1 MKWILTLALAFATA
15 FFANAASAQEV
26 SECDWRASART
37 LVEPWEENS
46 RAFAN
51 GNVRIALLDTIE
63 PGAVPYQILVLSPP
77 FDELGARQCRVISF
91 QGGFGFA
98 GVSFSALEASYDPA
112 VGLNFSLPV
121 VIYLEEAN
129 FANPSLLHFT
139 VNQATGAVVADM
151 ELGRE

>member
-1 MKWILTLALAFATA
+1 MKWLLTGALVCLAG
-15 FFANAASAQEV
+15 AASAQEV
-26 SECDWRASART
+26 SECDWRASARN
-37 LVEPWEENS
+37 LVEPWEQNS

-51 GNVRIALLDTIE
+51 GNVRIALLDTVE

-91 QGGFGFA
+91 QGGSGFA

-112 VGLNFSLPV
+112 AGLRFSLPV
-121 VIYLEEAN
+121 VVYLEEAD
-129 FANPSLLHFT
+129 FANPSTLHFT
-139 VNQATGAVVADM
+139 VNQATGAVVAGM